1 MLCPRCSVVQQKRN
15 WRPAQWRSSDPYI
28 HGNLGCKQC
37 GCASDE
43 EIDTHLARVGK
54 LLSFAAPRQGWLDSW
69 MERWTDLGRSTIKWL
84 SHHGTLQCRPGA
96 EAEDP
101 GTLPPLLVIRNAA
114 LALALRLIWPTHGRW
129 LTNAVTA
136 GDYIEA
142 IFGVTNI
149 VGTWTGFSRFVAL
162 MVMNLRFLVWSLP
175 FTTSQLL
182 QKIWTYSD
190 LCEVVKSVDLATRR
204 RAAAA

>member
-1 MLCPRCSVVQQKRN
+1 MFKRCLKKTTRQELVTCSDSVARRLIGSLMQFRRSNFGRFLLRPQCCAPAARSFSRSATGGPRN
-15 WRPAQWRSSDPYI
+15 GGLLTPTFMEIWAGSSA
-28 HGNLGCKQC
+28 

-101 GTLPPLLVIRNAA
+101 GTLPPLLVIRC
-114 LALALRLIWPTHGRW
+114 I
-129 LTNAVTA
+129 
-136 GDYIEA
+136 
-142 IFGVTNI
+142 
-149 VGTWTGFSRFVAL
+149 
-162 MVMNLRFLVWSLP
+162 
-175 FTTSQLL
+175 
-182 QKIWTYSD
+182 
-190 LCEVVKSVDLATRR
+190 
-204 RAAAA
+204 

>member
-1 MLCPRCSVVQQKRN
+1 MFRFGRSAFDWQFDAVRPPQQFWPLSFASPAMLCPRCSVVQQKRN

-84 SHHGTLQCRPGA
+84 SHYGTLQCRPGA
-96 EAEDP
+96 EAEEA
-101 GTLPPLLVIRNAA
+101 GTLPPLLVIRC
-114 LALALRLIWPTHGRW
+114 I
-129 LTNAVTA
+129 
-136 GDYIEA
+136 
-142 IFGVTNI
+142 
-149 VGTWTGFSRFVAL
+149 
-162 MVMNLRFLVWSLP
+162 
-175 FTTSQLL
+175 
-182 QKIWTYSD
+182 
-190 LCEVVKSVDLATRR
+190 
-204 RAAAA
+204 